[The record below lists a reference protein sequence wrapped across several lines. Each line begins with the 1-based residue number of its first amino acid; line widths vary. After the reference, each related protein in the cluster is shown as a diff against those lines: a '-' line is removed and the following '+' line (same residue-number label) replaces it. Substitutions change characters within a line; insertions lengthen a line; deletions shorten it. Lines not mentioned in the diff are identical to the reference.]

1 MESFVVCINAVLPIF
16 LLMAAGYAARCF
28 HLLDRADV
36 EKINRIVFRA
46 FMPVMVFYNLYSSD
60 LSSAMR
66 GSLLGYAVIGVFAEY
81 LLSLGYALLFV
92 KDHSRRGVVIQGLY
106 RSNFVIIGLP
116 IAESLVGGDLGPVAM
131 LLAVV
136 IPIFNILAVI
146 TLAVFNGKKPGL
158 KEVVL
163 DILKNPLIIGSVA
176 GIAALLAGLRLPAPL
191 EKVVS
196 QMSGATSPVLLF
208 LLGAFFQFKGMRS
221 HMRELAAVCAGRLVV
236 FPALFLGLAVAIG
249 FRGVELVSLTG
260 VFASSTAIASF
271 TMAQQMDGDAELAG
285 DIVVWT
291 SALCS
296 FTLFGWSLLFKLM
309 GLV

>member
-1 MESFVVCINAVLPIF
+1 MESFIVCLNAVLPIF
-16 LLMAAGYAARCF
+16 LLMAVGYGARCF

-36 EKINRIVFRA
+36 AKINKIVFRV
-46 FMPVMVFYNLYSSD
+46 FMPVMVFYNIYCSE

-66 GSLLGYAVIGVFAEY
+66 GSLLGYAVLGVLAEY
-81 LLSLGYALLFV
+81 ALSLGYALLFV
-92 KDHSRRGVVIQGLY
+92 RDPSRRGVVIQGLY

-136 IPIFNILAVI
+136 IPIYNVLAVI
-146 TLAVFNGKKPGL
+146 TLAVFNGKKPNL

-163 DILKNPLIIGSVA
+163 DILKNPLILGSVA
-176 GIAALLAGLRLPAPL
+176 GIAALLAGLKLPGPV

-196 QMSGATSPVLLF
+196 QMSAATSPMLLF

-221 HMRELAAVCAGRLVV
+221 HWRELAAVCTGRLVL
-236 FPALFLGLAVAIG
+236 FPALFLSLAAALG
-249 FRGVELVSLTG
+249 FRGVDLVSLLG

-271 TMAQQMDGDAELAG
+271 TMAQQMGGDAELAG
-285 DIVVWT
+285 DIVVST

-296 FTLFGWSLLFKLM
+296 FTLFGWSLLFKLT
-309 GLV
+309 GLI

>member
-1 MESFVVCINAVLPIF
+1 MGSFVVCINAVLPIF
-16 LLMAAGYAARCF
+16 LLMAAGYAERCF